1 MCCIVPVTAVQGPAN
16 FNWRGIAG
24 FQPTRSAG
32 VQPRSACRHC
42 LTCSMTSMSRPRW
55 ATDACSSAAH
65 SAPQLASTG
74 RVIGEREEERL
85 LLLLLSSLLLLL
97 PRLPLPSWACSCLKK
112 LAPVNKRQSCKSVC
126 GCAEGVDH
134 VWEGCDRQTK
144 GQEEA
149 QHTGNMES

>member
-1 MCCIVPVTAVQGPAN
+1 
-16 FNWRGIAG
+16 
-24 FQPTRSAG
+24 
-32 VQPRSACRHC
+32 
-42 LTCSMTSMSRPRW
+42 MTSMSRPRW

-74 RVIGEREEERL
+74 RGIGAKEEEG
-85 LLLLLSSLLLLL
+85 LLLLL
-97 PRLPLPSWACSCLKK
+97 PSLLLPLMPLPSWACSCLKK